1 MLFKAMMLSREIN
14 CVTEMIV
21 DDIYRQNDYCLSNY
35 NTDFDIGTTLA
46 ETCFKCLKNTKI

>member
-35 NTDFDIGTTLA
+35 NTVGTPLA
-46 ETCFKCLKNTKI
+46 ETCFKCLKTKI